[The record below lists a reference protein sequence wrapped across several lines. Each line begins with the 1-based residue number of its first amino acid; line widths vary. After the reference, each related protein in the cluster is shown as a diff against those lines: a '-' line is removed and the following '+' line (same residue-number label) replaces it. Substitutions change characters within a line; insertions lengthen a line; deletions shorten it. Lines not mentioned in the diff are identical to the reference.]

1 MSARSKAWQRESLSE
16 KITEKVQRAKLRLAG
31 VSESLELPLDFSRD
45 GARDRRAGLVPI
57 SISPESVRMLEV
69 LAQAQHTTL
78 FSVLLAAYGATL
90 SRLANQRSVVI
101 GSPVSGRTHAE
112 CDRIVGFLVN
122 MLVVPLTIKAESDP
136 LELISQ
142 AKANV
147 EAALVDQ
154 DLPFDRLVEDLG
166 VHRSLAQTSV
176 FQAMFS
182 FQNMSETS
190 LALEGLLVSP
200 VSVHLPTVKYD
211 LSLHLSRDNSLRRAS
226 PCSIPVLN
234 RY

>member
-1 MSARSKAWQRESLSE
+1 
-16 KITEKVQRAKLRLAG
+16 
-31 VSESLELPLDFSRD
+31 
-45 GARDRRAGLVPI
+45 
-57 SISPESVRMLEV
+57 MLEG

-78 FSVLLAAYGATL
+78 FSVLLAIYGATL

-122 MLVVPLTIKAESDP
+122 MLVVPLTIKADSDP
-136 LELISQ
+136 LELIAQ

-166 VHRSLAQTSV
+166 VHRSLAQTPV

-182 FQNMSETS
+182 FQNMSE
-190 LALEGLLVSP
+190 AI
-200 VSVHLPTVKYD
+200 YM
-211 LSLHLSRDNSLRRAS
+211 RQAW
-226 PCSIPVLN
+226 CI
-234 RY
+234 